1 MPTYEYEC
9 NGCGLAFE
17 KFQKMSDEPVRVCPD
32 CDGDV
37 RKVPSLGGGIIFKG
51 SGFYVTDAKG
61 RRSSATEPKSTESAP
76 CGDAATSCP
85 AASKCCSGGSCGA
98 VAD

>member
-9 NGCGLAFE
+9 NACGLAFE
-17 KFQKMSDEPVRVCPD
+17 KFQKMSDEPVKVCPD
-32 CDGDV
+32 CNGDV

-61 RRSSATEPKSTESAP
+61 RRSAATEPKSTESA
-76 CGDAATSCP
+76 CSTASSCP
-85 AASKCCSGGSCGA
+85 AASTCCSGGSCGTA
-98 VAD
+98 AD